1 MPVTHSTTG
10 FTCEAEECGKTCKS
24 KAGLAIHKKRMH
36 KMLQTPIEITCAHC
50 RRIFKQEATWKN
62 HQKTCKGEE
71 VDGKRF
77 NFRVCGFWRN
87 KENRARRMRTHKNT
101 PVHQN
106 TPTPTKPYRNKT
118 MPKLS
123 KYTVRHEHS

>member
-1 MPVTHSTTG
+1 MPVTHSTTE
-10 FTCEAEECGKTCKS
+10 FTCEAEGRGKTCKS

-36 KMLQTPIEITCAHC
+36 KMMQTPIEITCAHC

-77 NFRVCGFWRN
+77 KCGVCGLWRN
-87 KENRARRMRTHKNT
+87 KANRARTHNNT

-106 TPTPTKPYRNKT
+106 IPTPARTYRNKKKT
-118 MPKLS
+118 MSKLS
-123 KYTVRHEHS
+123 AYTIGHEHG